1 MNTEMIMYTT
11 AQLSVGVGREDLKF
25 LPRFLLDINR
35 LPCTKEW
42 LISPSNM
49 DEVFMKVVET
59 NRDVENAD
67 VMLKVREEK
76 EARKEIKLC
85 VICGM
90 NPAESVT
97 MYNKKGK
104 AYTVE
109 GVYCKHCL
117 EESSS
122 ESEGEQLLTV
132 PPEVKEEVK
141 EATEVVKEATEVVK
155 EATEEVTDTSSPA
168 TLTQP
173 LLTASHQSESMNT
186 EPVVPLDV
194 KSAEKT
200 SACSVITS
208 LTSLNT
214 LVMLKD
220 WKMYIILGVV
230 LVLWAFVIILTAKL
244 TVTSL
249 LCPDGR
255 LYW

>member
-141 EATEVVKEATEVVK
+141 EATEVV
-155 EATEEVTDTSSPA
+155 TDTSSPA

>member
-122 ESEGEQLLTV
+122 ESEGEQSLIT
-132 PPEVKEEVK
+132 PPEVKEEV
-141 EATEVVKEATEVVK
+141 TEPL
-155 EATEEVTDTSSPA
+155 DTSSPA

-173 LLTASHQSESMNT
+173 LLEASHQSESMDT
-186 EPVVPLDV
+186 PPVVPLDV
-194 KSAEKT
+194 KSVEKT
-200 SACSVITS
+200 NACSVIGS

-220 WKMYIILGVV
+220 WKMYIVLAVV
-230 LVLWAFVIILTAKL
+230 LVLWAFVVILTAKL
-244 TVTSL
+244 TVGSL
-249 LCPDGR
+249 RCPDGR
-255 LYW
+255 

>member
-1 MNTEMIMYTT
+1 MVNTEMIMYTT

-141 EATEVVKEATEVVK
+141 EATE
-155 EATEEVTDTSSPA
+155 EVTDTSSPA

>member
-141 EATEVVKEATEVVK
+141 EATE
-155 EATEEVTDTSSPA
+155 EVTDTSSPA

>member
-141 EATEVVKEATEVVK
+141 EATE
-155 EATEEVTDTSSPA
+155 EVTDTSSPA

-173 LLTASHQSESMNT
+173 LLTVSHQSESMNT

>member
-141 EATEVVKEATEVVK
+141 EATEVVKEATE
-155 EATEEVTDTSSPA
+155 
-168 TLTQP
+168 
-173 LLTASHQSESMNT
+173 
-186 EPVVPLDV
+186 PVVPLDV

>member
-122 ESEGEQLLTV
+122 ESEGEQSLTT
-132 PPEVKEEVK
+132 PPEVKEAE
-141 EATEVVKEATEVVK
+141 EATESP
-155 EATEEVTDTSSPA
+155 DTSSPA

-173 LLTASHQSESMNT
+173 LLETSHQSELMNT
-186 EPVVPLDV
+186 SPVVPLDV

-200 SACSVITS
+200 NACSVIGS

-230 LVLWAFVIILTAKL
+230 LVLWAFVVILTAKL
-244 TVTSL
+244 TVARFQ
-249 LCPDGR
+249 CPDGR
-255 LYW
+255 

>member
-122 ESEGEQLLTV
+122 ESEGEQSLTV

-141 EATEVVKEATEVVK
+141 DE
-155 EATEEVTDTSSPA
+155 TEEATDTSSPT

-173 LLTASHQSESMNT
+173 LLTASHQSESMNA

-194 KSAEKT
+194 RSAEKT

-244 TVTSL
+244 TVMSL

-255 LYW
+255 